1 MGGTYLQLW
10 NLPKQ
15 KYRLGK
21 KINRFWKKYP
31 GRDFVAKIFFDYI
44 AFSRGP
50 LPIFGEQH

>member
-15 KYRLGK
+15 KYCLGK

-31 GRDFVAKIFFDYI
+31 GRDFVAKKKFDSFI
-44 AFSRGP
+44 KGAQLATP
-50 LPIFGEQH
+50 K

>member
-21 KINRFWKKYP
+21 TINRFWKKYP
-31 GRDFVAKIFFDYI
+31 GRDFVAKKKLTHVQY
-44 AFSRGP
+44 AKSTW
-50 LPIFGEQH
+50 